1 MKKSACGIKAVIF
14 DMDGLMFDTERIAA
28 VGWRYA
34 GEKLGF
40 EITEQE
46 LCQLRGLNVIAGRK
60 LFHTWYGDRV
70 TYDEGRS
77 LRAAYVKQYIEK
89 HGTPVKDGLEDL
101 FAYLTSHGYQKAI
114 ATSSS
119 RETAERYFQSAGLA
133 FDFEQSV
140 CVAVSKPAPDIFR
153 KAAEKLNLKPEQCL
167 VLEDSYNGV
176 RAGAAAGCQVV
187 MIPDIQEPDEEIRKL
202 CRKVCRNL
210 REVIPVLE
218 NRSKND
224 QNDVLEGSE
233 GNINF
238 REKRD

>member
-1 MKKSACGIKAVIF
+1 MKKSECGIKAVIF

-28 VGWRYA
+28 MGWRHA

-46 LCQLRGLNVIAGRK
+46 LCQLRGRNVIAGRK
-60 LFHTWYGDRV
+60 LFHMWYGDRV

-119 RETAERYFQSAGLA
+119 RETAERYFQYAGLA

-140 CVAVSKPAPDIFR
+140 CGTEVAVSKPAPDIFR

-210 REVIPVLE
+210 REVIPFLE
-218 NRSKND
+218 NRSKID
-224 QNDVLEGSE
+224 QNDVLNS
-233 GNINF
+233 
-238 REKRD
+238 

>member
-133 FDFEQSV
+133 FDLEQSV
-140 CVAVSKPAPDIFR
+140 CGTEVAVSKPAPDIFR

-176 RAGAAAGCQVV
+176 RAGAAAGCQLSL
-187 MIPDIQEPDEEIRKL
+187 IHI
-202 CRKVCRNL
+202 
-210 REVIPVLE
+210 
-218 NRSKND
+218 
-224 QNDVLEGSE
+224 
-233 GNINF
+233 
-238 REKRD
+238 